1 MKKIL
6 TALLAIVLAVGAN
19 AQIVSTTSSFETII
33 KEKKVRI
40 KPKLEW
46 YAKVGLN
53 LMSTNWGDCPFID
66 LYNSASITGGNKV
79 KAGFNVGGGF
89 ISHFRPANPSDFY
102 WGAEVG
108 VSQVGGGYDSLVSSG
123 YLSNYSS
130 QNGSMTRMSLYIG
143 PGVGWMRSLTDKVKL
158 DVHFNP
164 ELFLILGDNSTVHG
178 VQEFYSWSYKD
189 SSYYLAQQYNNYTR
203 EIDHNEIAHFA
214 LRGGIGVW
222 YKKFNIDLSYRGVV
236 KFSEDENGFNNFILS
251 VGYAF

>member
-1 MKKIL
+1 MKKII
-6 TALLAIVLAVGAN
+6 TSLLAIVLSTGVY
-19 AQIVSTTSSFETII
+19 AQIVSTTSSFEVVV

-53 LMSTNWGDCPFID
+53 LMSANWGKYAFETYGKELGSDVI
-66 LYNSASITGGNKV
+66 GGGKV

-89 ISHFRPANPSDFY
+89 ISHFRPSNPSDFY

-108 VSQVGGGYDSLVSSG
+108 VSQVGGGFDSVNTFRPGIIGVFQSGSSSYVSI
-123 YLSNYSS
+123 YC
-130 QNGSMTRMSLYIG
+130 G
-143 PGVGWMRSLTDKVKL
+143 PGIGWMKPLTGNIKL

-164 ELFLILGDNSTVHG
+164 EALFIVGSGSDVDGVERPSYNDDQYDTVVHISN
-178 VQEFYSWSYKD
+178 V
-189 SSYYLAQQYNNYTR
+189 NV
-203 EIDHNEIAHFA
+203 AHFA

-236 KFSEDENGFNNFILS
+236 KFSENENGYNNFILS

>member
-33 KEKKVRI
+33 KEKKVRV

-53 LMSTNWGDCPFID
+53 LMSTNWGID
-66 LYNSASITGGNKV
+66 ALDVDDTYYWEQNVVGGGKM
-79 KAGFNVGGGF
+79 KAGFNIGGGF
-89 ISHFRPANPSDFY
+89 ISQFRPSNPSEFY
-102 WGAEVG
+102 WGAEIG
-108 VSQVGGGYDSLVSSG
+108 LSQVGGGFDSVLAIRGGGNALFQSG
-123 YLSNYSS
+123 SARLFSVYC
-130 QNGSMTRMSLYIG
+130 GPSL
-143 PGVGWMRSLTDKVKL
+143 GWMRPLSGNMKL

-164 ELFLILGDNSTVHG
+164 ELMFIFGSGSNIYGVEDGKYDRLG
-178 VQEFYSWSYKD
+178 Q
-189 SSYYLAQQYNNYTR
+189 
-203 EIDHNEIAHFA
+203 IAHSGVGFA